1 MRRVLQVLGLLGF
14 FALSSVSTHA
24 FAQDPPD
31 DDKDTEA
38 DANHNTEEPK
48 EAEKP
53 AAVLPSAPPAPPA
66 AATATS
72 AATAA
77 TADVPAAA
85 TPKPKFGDVAFSGYF
100 RGGFGASNQ
109 KGRMTCFSL
118 ALPGGLVSKYRLGNE
133 CEVWAEAHFTTVVY
147 AGDDGTV
154 AHFHFMPTA
163 YLPTT
168 YIGYSPNTTTS
179 SPAQFTT
186 STGATVSFPNLY
198 ADIQGIPWL
207 SGGTAWVGSRYYKRE
222 SVYISDFF
230 YWNPSGVG
238 AGIEDINLNKDLR
251 LSYAAFAVD
260 GDPAAPANS
269 TAPQLHNQADF
280 GVRNDVQLRGI
291 KPYASGEIQIGFQ
304 YIANYSNDP
313 ATNGGWGVTLQH
325 VQKLLGG
332 DNKLAFQYGRGGG
345 TGFGTLSRFYYPD
358 FSLNH
363 VLAESRL
370 RIVDVA
376 TVQPTEAFGA
386 QVNFVYQHDNF
397 GDNQTQD
404 WFSTGARLS
413 YGFTRYLKLL
423 GEVGYDHVKKNN
435 GAQPQKLAKFTIAPT
450 LSTGKG
456 LLARPEIRLFYT
468 WATWNGAAQTATIDS
483 GRLYT
488 DTYPNLRSGA
498 IFGVQGETWF

>member
-1 MRRVLQVLGLLGF
+1 MRRVLQVLGLSGF
-14 FALSSVSTHA
+14 FVAGLVSTHA
-24 FAQDPPD
+24 FAQEPPD

-38 DANHNTEEPK
+38 DVHHNTEEPK
-48 EAEKP
+48 EAEGP
-53 AAVLPSAPPAPPA
+53 AAVLPAAPTATPA
-66 AATATS
+66 APAVAP
-72 AATAA
+72 
-77 TADVPAAA
+77 ADVAAA
-85 TPKPKFGDVAFSGYF
+85 PAVPKPKFGDLSFSGYF

-154 AHFHFMPTA
+154 AHFHFMPTV

-179 SPAQFTT
+179 SPTSLTT
-186 STGATVSFPNLY
+186 ATGATVSFPNLY

-260 GDPAAPANS
+260 GEPAPPANS
-269 TAPQLHNQADF
+269 TAPQLRAQTDF

-291 KPYASGEIQIGFQ
+291 KPYASGELQIGFQ
-304 YIANYSNDP
+304 YIANYSNNA
-313 ATNGGWGVTLQH
+313 ATHGGWGATLQH

-363 VLAESRL
+363 ELSESRL
-370 RIVDVA
+370 RIVEVL
-376 TVQPTEAFGA
+376 TIQPTEAIGTQA
-386 QVNFVYQHDNF
+386 AFVYQHDDLGNA
-397 GDNQTQD
+397 GKQD
-404 WFSTGARLS
+404 WYSAGARVS
-413 YGFTRYLKLL
+413 YGFTKNVKLL
-423 GEVGYDHVKKNN
+423 GEVGFDEVKKTV
-435 GAQPQKLAKFTIAPT
+435 GTGKPQRLAKFTIAPT

-456 LLARPEIRLFYT
+456 LLARPELRLFYT
-468 WATWNGAAQTATIDS
+468 WATWNGDAQTATIDS
-483 GRLYT
+483 GGLYT
-488 DTYPNLRSGA
+488 YANFRSGA